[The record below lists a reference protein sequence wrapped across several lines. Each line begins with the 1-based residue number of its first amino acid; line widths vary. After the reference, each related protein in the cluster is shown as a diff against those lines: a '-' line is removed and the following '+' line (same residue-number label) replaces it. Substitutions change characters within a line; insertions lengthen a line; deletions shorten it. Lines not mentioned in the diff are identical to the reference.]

1 MYERSDQIK
10 RNKKKYISINKSL
23 LRMVADK
30 TTEQKYSILGIYR
43 HLFNENKMLFLQNV
57 LLEAILPPMEIY
69 LFTRISKTLLE
80 DIKDKNTKFK
90 LLFNS
95 KNTKYFFLLVF
106 LQYLYKYNREV
117 INVLNKP
124 IRLYV
129 RKLLFEIKKKNQKM
143 AISIVFM
150 PLAIQNGYYSILK
163 FILPVLVLFVYM
175 LFIVCKYNKT
185 VALVSIL
192 YVFCNLVY
200 TMLQTKSLSSEAK
213 EMFERHSDA
222 INSYDDDNDNEIKTK
237 EIGYEELRYKFNQG
251 VNNFVFVQMVFYYLY
266 ASGLVYAF
274 AKHRKKHCEM
284 SSIVTMLLFIARYY
298 NTILHRSK
306 MFIESVARLRI
317 LRQRFNN
324 TGTKS
329 M

>member
-1 MYERSDQIK
+1 
-10 RNKKKYISINKSL
+10 
-23 LRMVADK
+23 MVAHK
-30 TTEQKYSILGIYR
+30 TTEQIYSILGIYK
-43 HLFNENKMLFLQNV
+43 HLLNENKMLFLQNV

-69 LFTRISKTLLE
+69 LFTKISKTLLE
-80 DIKDKNTKFK
+80 DIRDKNSKLK
-90 LLFNS
+90 LLLNS

-117 INVLNKP
+117 INILNKP

-129 RKLLFEIKKKNQKM
+129 RNLLFQIKKENQKM

-150 PLAIQNGYYSILK
+150 PLAIQNGYYSLLK

-185 VALVSIL
+185 VAVVSIL
-192 YVFCNLVY
+192 YVICNLVY
-200 TMLQTKSLSSEAK
+200 TTLQTKSLSTEAK
-213 EMFERHSDA
+213 LMFEKHSDA
-222 INSYDDDNDNEIKTK
+222 INSYDDDNDQENIATIIRTK
-237 EIGYEELRYKFNQG
+237 EDGYEELRYKFNEG

-266 ASGLVYAF
+266 ASGIVYAF
-274 AKHRKKHCEM
+274 AKHRKTHCEM
-284 SSIVTMLLFIARYY
+284 SSIITMLLFIARYY

-317 LRQRFNN
+317 LRQRLSNA
-324 TGTKS
+324 GVKS

>member
-1 MYERSDQIK
+1 
-10 RNKKKYISINKSL
+10 
-23 LRMVADK
+23 MVADK
-30 TTEQKYSILGIYR
+30 TTEQKYSISGIYR
-43 HLFNENKMLFLQNV
+43 HLLNENKMLFLQNV

-95 KNTKYFFLLVF
+95 KNIKYFFLLVF

-129 RKLLFEIKKKNQKM
+129 RQLLFDIKKKNQKM

-213 EMFERHSDA
+213 EMFERHSVA
-222 INSYDDDNDNEIKTK
+222 INSYDDDNDEKDINTK
-237 EIGYEELRYKFNQG
+237 EIGYEELRYKFNEG
-251 VNNFVFVQMVFYYLY
+251 VNNFV
-266 ASGLVYAF
+266 
-274 AKHRKKHCEM
+274 
-284 SSIVTMLLFIARYY
+284 
-298 NTILHRSK
+298 
-306 MFIESVARLRI
+306 
-317 LRQRFNN
+317 
-324 TGTKS
+324 
-329 M
+329 